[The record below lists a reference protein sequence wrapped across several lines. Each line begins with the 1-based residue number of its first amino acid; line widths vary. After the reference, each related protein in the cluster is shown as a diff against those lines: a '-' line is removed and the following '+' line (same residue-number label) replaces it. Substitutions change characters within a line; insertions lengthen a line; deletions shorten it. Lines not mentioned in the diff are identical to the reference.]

1 MTLPGDMGAF
11 NRALIEEFRANGGRL
26 SGRFANS
33 SLLLLTTTG
42 AKSGQPRTVPLGYVR
57 DGDRL
62 IILAANAGAP
72 AHPDWYHNLRA
83 NPLVTVE
90 LDAERFQ
97 AQASVADGTER
108 DRLAALIPY
117 FAAQQ
122 EKTSRIIPVVILER
136 LDAASDSAVG

>member
-1 MTLPGDMGAF
+1 MTMPSDMRAY
-11 NRALIEEFRANGGRL
+11 NRALIEEFRANGGKL
-26 SGRFANS
+26 SGQRANS

-62 IILAANAGAP
+62 ILLAANAGAP
-72 AHPDWYHNLRA
+72 AHPNWYVNLCA

-90 LDAERFQ
+90 LGAERFQ
-97 AQASVADGTER
+97 ARASTAEDVER
-108 DRLAALIPY
+108 DRLAALILW

-122 EKTSRIIPVVILER
+122 EKTSRRIPVVILDR
-136 LDAASDSAVG
+136 LSSVVESSQS

>member
-1 MTLPGDMGAF
+1 MTMPSDMRAY
-11 NRALIEEFRANGGRL
+11 NRALIEEFRANDGKLGGQR
-26 SGRFANS
+26 ANS

-42 AKSGQPRTVPLGYVR
+42 ARSGQPRTIPLGYVK

-62 IILAANAGAP
+62 IVLAANAGAP

-90 LDAERFQ
+90 LGAERFQ
-97 AQASVADGTER
+97 AHASDAQGAER
-108 DRLAALIPY
+108 ERLAALIPW

-122 EKTSRIIPVVILER
+122 AKTSRIIPVVMLDR
-136 LDAASDSAVG
+136 LGADTEAGQD

>member
-1 MTLPGDMGAF
+1 MTMPSDMRAY
-11 NRALIEEFRANGGRL
+11 NRALIEEFRANGGKL
-26 SGRFANS
+26 SGQRANS

-62 IILAANAGAP
+62 ILLAANAGAP
-72 AHPDWYHNLRA
+72 AHPNWYVNLCA

-90 LDAERFQ
+90 LGAERFQ
-97 AQASVADGTER
+97 ARASTAEDVER
-108 DRLAALIPY
+108 DQLAALIPW

-122 EKTSRIIPVVILER
+122 EKTSRRIPVVILDR
-136 LDAASDSAVG
+136 LSSVVESSQS